1 MIKKMIRKIAQAK
14 TFIVLLAGLD
24 TGFSVIN
31 GLLTHR
37 TAVRKNADLAGAKS
51 SYRESVPVP
60 SRPVLVQTLR
70 QPMQMAARPV
80 SERPLKKRSG

>member
-14 TFIVLLAGLD
+14 TFVVLLVGLD

-37 TAVRKNADLAGAKS
+37 AAVRKTVDLARVKA
-51 SYRESVPVP
+51 SYREAAPAP
-60 SRPVLVQTLR
+60 ARPVLVENLR
-70 QPMQMAARPV
+70 PPMQLAPQPV